1 MVQSSVKDTLKKLV
15 VLQKIDVDLFD
26 YRRQLREIPS
36 QLHEIQAVF
45 DKKKARLQQL
55 EAKAQ
60 EHELA
65 KKAKELDLK
74 SKEAD
79 IVKADGLLMTLRTNK
94 EYQAKLFEIENLK
107 ADKSVLEDEILE
119 AMEEMD
125 KINKEI
131 ADEKIVLAAEEKKYQ
146 TEKAKVD
153 AAIAAIQDQAQA
165 FEVKRREAMQGID
178 KEPLALYERIVENRD
193 GLALVPIVG
202 NSCGG
207 CFMNT
212 PPQIANKIRMY
223 DELVRCERCARL
235 LYLQEEIE

>member
-1 MVQSSVKDTLKKLV
+1 MVQSSVKDTLRKLV

-36 QLHEIQAVF
+36 QLHEILAVF
-45 DKKKARLQQL
+45 NKKKVRLEQL
-55 EAKAQ
+55 EGRAQ
-60 EHELA
+60 EQELA

-79 IVKADGLLMTLRTNK
+79 IVKADGVLMTLKTNK

-107 ADKSVLEDEILE
+107 SDKSVLEDEILK
-119 AMEEMD
+119 AMEETD

-131 ADEKIVLAAEEKKYQ
+131 AAEKVVLAEEEKKYLA
-146 TEKAKVD
+146 EKAKVD
-153 AAIAAIQDQAQA
+153 AAIAAISDQAQA
-165 FEVKRREAMQGID
+165 FETQRREAMQGID
-178 KEPLALYERIVENRD
+178 KEPLALYELIVENRD

-212 PPQIANKIRMY
+212 PPQVVNKIRMY

>member
-1 MVQSSVKDTLKKLV
+1 VVQSSVKETLKKLV
-15 VLQKIDVDLFD
+15 ILQKIDVDLFD

-45 DKKKARLQQL
+45 DKKKARLHQL
-55 EAKAQ
+55 ETKAQ
-60 EHELA
+60 EQERL

-79 IVKADGLLMTLRTNK
+79 MVKADGVLMTLKTNK

-107 ADKSVLEDEILE
+107 ADKSILEDEILKT
-119 AMEEMD
+119 MEEMD
-125 KINKEI
+125 KINQEV
-131 ADEKIVLAAEEKKYQ
+131 AAEKTVLAEEEKKYLA
-146 TEKAKVD
+146 EKAKVD

-165 FEVKRREAMQGID
+165 FETKRREAMQGID

-193 GLALVPIVG
+193 GLALVPIAG
-202 NSCGG
+202 NACGG
-207 CFMNT
+207 CFMST
-212 PPQIANKIRMY
+212 PPQVVNKIRMY

-235 LYLQEEIE
+235 LYLQEEME